1 MTLTDQI
8 EDRLSNHGAVETLA
22 EELQPVLRAALGR
35 LPQGVVSALHGD
47 PQGHPL
53 HPALVHLPLGGW
65 MVAAL
70 LDFLP
75 GDAAPENREQ
85 TERAADLALL
95 LATLGAVPTIAAGWT
110 DWSNTRQQARRTG
123 LIHGT
128 LAETAFL
135 LSGASLLARHK
146 GKRGLGKALSGAG
159 LGAALVAGLLGGQLV
174 YGHGLGVGATLS
186 KRQG

>member
-1 MTLTDQI
+1 MTLTDQL
-8 EDRLSNHGAVETLA
+8 EDRLSNHDTVETLA
-22 EELQPVLRAALGR
+22 EELQPVLRAALDY
-35 LPQGVVSALHGD
+35 LPEGVVSALHGD

-70 LDFLP
+70 LDFMP
-75 GDAAPENREQ
+75 GGDEQ

-95 LATLGAVPTIAAGWT
+95 LATIGAVPTIAAGWT
-110 DWSNTRQQARRTG
+110 DWSNTRRQARRTG

-128 LAETAFL
+128 LGETAFL

-146 GKRGLGKALSGAG
+146 GKRTLGKALSGAG

-174 YGHGLGVGATLS
+174 YGHGIGVGATLS